1 MFYSLFNLIFRVIE
15 EIVSYI
21 QFFVGYGAGWDNY
34 SFNIYLFSDT
44 GWFNTPIPLGELA
57 VMIFG
62 TFLFIFILRILWNGT
77 KKFINMIFGVFRV

>member
-1 MFYSLFNLIFRVIE
+1 MFNSIFNLIFQIIE

-21 QFFVGYGAGWDNY
+21 QFFVGLTFGDY
-34 SFNIYLFSDT
+34 SINIYLFSDT

-62 TFLFIFILRILWNGT
+62 TFLFIFFLRILWKGT

>member
-1 MFYSLFNLIFRVIE
+1 MFYSLFDLIFRVIE

-21 QFFVGYGAGWDNY
+21 QFFVGSTFGNY